1 MVYIYIYIV
10 PFFSTLKHY
19 LPSTQAPLQ
28 LVKLQACGNLVTRR
42 REGRQMAKE
51 RLEVATQWWEA
62 LRRLGAT
69 VPTEAWWLGEG
80 GKLQCEETELK
91 TRGVDKFMFLKQRK
105 GGGGGEVWRRL
116 LLVKGTVIWYCNCGF
131 LRCFRMGYTITHIC
145 SDS

>member
-10 PFFSTLKHY
+10 PFFSPLKHY

>member
-1 MVYIYIYIV
+1 
-10 PFFSTLKHY
+10 
-19 LPSTQAPLQ
+19 
-28 LVKLQACGNLVTRR
+28 
-42 REGRQMAKE
+42 MAKE

-69 VPTEAWWLGEG
+69 VPTEAWWLGEN
-80 GKLQCEETELK
+80 LK
-91 TRGVDKFMFLKQRK
+91 TRGVLKFMFLKQRK